1 MAIKKIENVQC
12 SSKATSSS
20 SAISIAWKRGPLAPE
35 PRKRRPTPDDIGNI
49 RKGVGHMDG
58 LQRTAFE
65 SKITIVNLT
74 KLTEGVMA
82 FNQGNVEALMKS
94 GQVWAA
100 GCVRNVSG

>member
-1 MAIKKIENVQC
+1 
-12 SSKATSSS
+12 
-20 SAISIAWKRGPLAPE
+20 
-35 PRKRRPTPDDIGNI
+35 
-49 RKGVGHMDG
+49 MDG
-58 LQRTAFE
+58 LQRTAFD

-74 KLTEGVMA
+74 KTTEGVTA